1 MRLIFRMLFS
11 ILLVSGIVVTGLAQT
26 TGKKKFVRPEEVEAE
41 KAEKDKEEKTKRL
54 EPSRWGWGINLGSI
68 YFTSNSYQIGLDPN
82 IAYRLDI
89 NLAAGFMMKMNYYH
103 TKDPFSGLKYDA
115 FNLGPTVY
123 MRWKPLMK
131 MEGATP
137 FMQSLFLQGEYE
149 HAFLDRPEYDD
160 FGNYVLNDDKTKI
173 KSTTYGQDY
182 LYIGAGIATGY
193 PAGSFVSIHYN
204 LLDVDP
210 YVGGPQ
216 FTFRVGFTM
225 NY

>member
-1 MRLIFRMLFS
+1 MNLIFRTLLLFVLAFS
-11 ILLVSGIVVTGLAQT
+11 FSTIGISQT

-41 KAEKDKEEKTKRL
+41 KAEKEAKEKSKR
-54 EPSRWGWGINLGSI
+54 EGPSRWGWGINLGSI

-82 IAYRLDI
+82 IAYRLED
-89 NLAAGFMMKMNYYH
+89 NLAVGFMLKMNYYH

-115 FNLGPTVY
+115 FNLGPTIWT
-123 MRWKPLMK
+123 RWRPLMLN
-131 MEGATP
+131 EETTP
-137 FMQSLFLQGEYE
+137 FLRSLFVQVEYE

-160 FGNYVLNDDKTKI
+160 FGNYILNGDKTKI
-173 KSTTYGQDY
+173 LSDTYGQDF
-182 LYIGAGIATGY
+182 LYIGAGIATGF

-216 FTFRVGFTM
+216 FTIRVGFTM
-225 NY
+225 GY